1 MAVVIPTNENS
12 PMTSVSRDQGAM
24 TKKGGK
30 LLLRTTYRLSC
41 MSNTDESLATSVFMH
56 ARIYN
61 NMCT

>member
-41 MSNTDESLATSVFMH
+41 MSNTDVPLATSVLMH
-56 ARIYN
+56 ARIYII
-61 NMCT
+61 MCT

>member
-41 MSNTDESLATSVFMH
+41 MSNTDVPLAASVLMH
-56 ARIYN
+56 ARIYII
-61 NMCT
+61 MCT